1 MSRFRLAIPAIV
13 LLFALVFS
21 VVPLEA
27 GLQNFLLVNETGFT
41 VYELYFS
48 ESANNSW
55 GQDMLGEYVLEN
67 GESFKGRIQG
77 SDYCYWDIMVLDEY
91 ETSYYW
97 TEIDLCEV
105 ATIYLFCDEDGC
117 WAEFE

>member
-1 MSRFRLAIPAIV
+1 MSRFRLAIPAIT
-13 LLFALVFS
+13 LLFALLLS

-27 GLQNFLLVNETGFT
+27 GLQNFLLVN
-41 VYELYFS
+41 
-48 ESANNSW
+48 
-55 GQDMLGEYVLEN
+55 GEYVLEN

-91 ETSYYW
+91 DTRYYW

-105 ATIYLFCDEDGC
+105 ATIYLYCDEDGC